1 MKIALYHP
9 WIYLKSGLERTILEL
24 VSRSRHEWVLYTNH
38 YDPDGTYSELKAYD
52 IKEVNRVS
60 VERNY
65 GAVLG
70 ASMNIA
76 KTKLDLENIDV
87 LVVCCD
93 GVGDFITL
101 RNNQLPILNLCF
113 TPLRAV
119 YDDEY
124 RARHLGRHQDRK
136 HMALMLEFGF
146 SMVDRLLWRRYRKIV
161 CISEAVKKRVVAAG
175 LSSEESMVVSYPGI
189 RADEIKQSE
198 NFEPFFF
205 LPGRIMWTKNV
216 ELGIRAF
223 LQYRA
228 VTGSK
233 YELVIAGM
241 VDRKSKEY
249 FDNLQN
255 ICSGVDAVKFHLSP
269 TDEEMN
275 DYYRRCSAVLFT
287 AFNEDLGLTPME
299 AMSHGKPVIAVN
311 KGGPMEVVEHQK
323 TGYLV
328 SADANDFAVAM
339 ELMTGNEVRMR
350 EMGAAGLVR
359 VKQFTWDKFVCE
371 MDSLLDKMND

>member
-24 VSRSRHEWVLYTNH
+24 VSRSKHEWVLYTNH
-38 YDPDGTYSELKAYD
+38 YDPDGTYSELKEYD
-52 IKEVNRVS
+52 IKEINRVS

-76 KTKLDLENIDV
+76 KTKLDLKNIDV

-124 RARHLGRHQDRK
+124 RARHLGRHQNRK
-136 HMALMLEFGF
+136 YIALMLEFGF
-146 SMVDRLLWRRYRKIV
+146 SMVDRLLWRRYRKTV
-161 CISEAVKKRVVAAG
+161 CISKTVKARVIAAG
-175 LSSEESMVVSYPGI
+175 LSPEESMVVSYPGI
-189 RADEIKQSE
+189 SADAIKQSE
-198 NFEPFFF
+198 DFEPFFF

-216 ELGIRAF
+216 ALGIRAF

-241 VDRKSKEY
+241 VDRKSQEY
-249 FDNLQN
+249 FDNLQK
-255 ICSGVDAVKFHLSP
+255 ICSGVDTVKFHLSP
-269 TDEEMN
+269 TDAEMN

-311 KGGPMEVVEHQK
+311 KGGPQEIIEHQK

-328 SADANDFAVAM
+328 SDEANDFALAM
-339 ELMTGNEVRMR
+339 ELMTGNEARMR

-359 VKQFTWDKFVCE
+359 VKQFTWEKFVCE
-371 MDSLLDKMND
+371 MDSSLDEINN